1 MVHNHLLMLEET
13 PMDITQLRYFQI
25 IAETGS
31 LTSAAEQLH
40 ISQPAMSAMLKK
52 LEEELE
58 VELFDRTPNRIHLND
73 VGEAALV
80 HVNQILKSVDQMRA
94 DLLSLSK
101 QAPALSIGFA
111 DLGVQGYSLPR
122 FALAH
127 PEIQVSSAVCQPRDV
142 KKVLSERKYDAL
154 VTSGKVDLP
163 GIQSIPFLT
172 DRAYLS
178 VPQSNGL
185 IDRDEIALADIP
197 AQPLLLVRD
206 AGYFVSRM
214 EKILRVTNPSVPLMK
229 NDLSV
234 TQYLIQTRNFLT
246 TISTLS
252 VKLRNDGTGR
262 KLIPFTDPELTVQYY
277 VTFLSR
283 NRNKLEQFLA
293 WAEDITRKRGGVTAI

>member
-1 MVHNHLLMLEET
+1 
-13 PMDITQLRYFQI
+13 MDITQLRYFQI

-31 LTSAAEQLH
+31 LTRAAEQLH

-52 LEEELE
+52 LEEELG

-101 QAPALSIGFA
+101 QAPALAIGFA

-127 PEIQVSSAVCQPRDV
+127 PEIQVSSAVCQPKDV
-142 KKVLSERKYDAL
+142 KQALSERRYDAL
-154 VTSGKVDLP
+154 VSPGKVDLP
-163 GIQSIPFLT
+163 GIRSVPFLT

-178 VPQSNGL
+178 VPQDNGL
-185 IDRDEIALADIP
+185 IDREEIALADIP

-206 AGYFVSRM
+206 AGYFVRQM
-214 EKILRVTNPSVPLMK
+214 EHILRATNPGVRLMK

-246 TISTLS
+246 TISNLS

-277 VTFLSR
+277 ITFLNR
-283 NRNKLEQFLA
+283 NRNKLEQFLD
-293 WAEDITRKRGGVTAI
+293 WAAEITRKCGVVTAL

>member
-1 MVHNHLLMLEET
+1 
-13 PMDITQLRYFQI
+13 MDITQLRYFKM

-31 LTSAAEQLH
+31 LTRAAEQLH

-52 LEEELE
+52 LEEELG
-58 VELFDRTPNRIHLND
+58 VELFDRAPNRIHLNA

-80 HVNQILKSVDQMRA
+80 HVEHILRDVEQMRA

-111 DLGVQGYSLPR
+111 DLGVAGYSLPR

-127 PEIQVSSAVCQPRDV
+127 PEIQVSSTICQPEDV
-142 KKVLSERKYDAL
+142 KKALSQRTYDIL
-154 VTSGKVDLP
+154 VTPGKVDLP
-163 GIQSIPFLT
+163 GVQSIPFLT
-172 DRAYLS
+172 DQVYLS
-178 VPQSNGL
+178 VPQDNGL
-185 IDRDEIALADIP
+185 IDRREIALADIP

-206 AGYFVSRM
+206 AGYLAYQV
-214 EKILRVTNPSVPLMK
+214 EKILHESNPCVQLMK

-252 VKLRNDGTGR
+252 VQLRNDGTGR
-262 KLIPFTDPELTVQYY
+262 KLIPCTDPELTVRYY
-277 VTFLSR
+277 VTFLQR
-283 NRNKLEQFLA
+283 NHTKLAQFLT
-293 WAEDITRKRGGVTAI
+293 WAEEITGKHGG